1 MSASGIQLIFCQSL
15 GKCLYVLMHRKG
27 HSTYRYNQYYRP
39 NMMPAFRKYLFY
51 KMPKMSMT
59 TLLSTSDY
67 DGGPAHFG
75 TLHSPPHMWGYRVEA
90 GPEMRLLFIK
100 SKSFLVTMYLFMRLE
115 GEFSGFPLIFL
126 KDPLDGEFSNGRIFR
141 GRIF

>member
-1 MSASGIQLIFCQSL
+1 MSATGIQLIFCQSL

-27 HSTYRYNQYYRP
+27 HSTYQYNQYYRP
-39 NMMPAFRKYLFY
+39 NIVSAFRKYLFY

-75 TLHSPPHMWGYRVEA
+75 TLHSPPHMRGYRGA

-100 SKSFLVTMYLFMRLE
+100 SKSFLVTMRSE
-115 GEFSGFPLIFL
+115 GEFSGFPLDFFER
-126 KDPLDGEFSNGRIFR
+126 PCRWRIFR

>member
-75 TLHSPPHMWGYRVEA
+75 TLKLAAENLVKTT
-90 GPEMRLLFIK
+90 FCQ
-100 SKSFLVTMYLFMRLE
+100 SKIGKYLSIGHFFTKIL
-115 GEFSGFPLIFL
+115 
-126 KDPLDGEFSNGRIFR
+126 FSNEKMRFGSYIDDQ
-141 GRIF
+141 ILK

>member
-27 HSTYRYNQYYRP
+27 HSTYQYNQYYRP
-39 NMMPAFRKYLFY
+39 NIVSAFRKYLFY

-75 TLHSPPHMWGYRVEA
+75 TLQYIALRTCGGTGGA

-100 SKSFLVTMYLFMRLE
+100 SKSFLVTMGQLLVKKKTCLYFQTGQVNQLR
-115 GEFSGFPLIFL
+115 SSKSHPV
-126 KDPLDGEFSNGRIFR
+126 
-141 GRIF
+141 